1 LATVLADCHDS
12 SASVWSALPAG
23 SSVEDEAML
32 RARFTEALKESMRAK
47 TERATG
53 TLRLILAALKDRDI
67 AARGKGNHEGIPEE
81 EIAQMLQSM
90 IKTRRESITLYEQGG
105 RVELADQEREEIA
118 IIEGFLPKQ
127 MSEEEVAAAIRA
139 AIAEAGATSIKD
151 MGKVMAELRAKHAA
165 TLDMTK
171 AGPMVKARLST

>member
-1 LATVLADCHDS
+1 LAAGQADCHDS
-12 SASVWSALPAG
+12 SASVCSALSAG

-32 RARFTEALKESMRAK
+32 RARFTEALKDSMRAK
-47 TERATG
+47 NERATG

-67 AARGKGNHEGIPEE
+67 AVRGKGNHEGIPEE

-105 RVELADQEREEIA
+105 RVELADQEREEIVV
-118 IIEGFLPKQ
+118 IEGFLPKQ
-127 MSEEEVAAAIRA
+127 MSEEEVAA

-151 MGKVMAELRAKHAA
+151 MGKVMAAL
-165 TLDMTK
+165 
-171 AGPMVKARLST
+171 KARHAGRMDFSKASGATRALLGG